1 MIAMVMN
8 RATVAAESEGC
19 AATAWT
25 HISTLMGNTTA
36 PKKKKVKPLKTAS
49 VRKI

>member
-8 RATVAAESEGC
+8 RATVEAKSEGC
-19 AATAWT
+19 AVIAWM
-25 HISTLMGNTTA
+25 HILTLIGNTTA

-49 VRKI
+49 VRKK